1 MAINFTPE
9 LQPYKETGSFR
20 FWCQKV
26 LPLVYDDS
34 LSYYELL
41 CKVVQYLNDVIAN
54 ADGLY
59 NDVQALKDAFNQLQ
73 DYVNNYFDN
82 LDIQEEINNKL
93 DDMVE
98 DGTLAGLINNTLFN
112 ELNTRIQLLEQ
123 PHLSDL
129 CTGFISF
136 NHAFAVMKNRN
147 VVNMSISLPTTITTQ
162 AYDDNQYQFLSNT
175 MTFPIDMPVDRFS
188 FNGAGDNSECWII
201 NPNYTANTVS
211 FRVAST
217 LALTEK
223 AVTIRLNGNG
233 RLREPLVNPTITL
246 SEKGDEVVAVAKTY
260 WDAKQTGRDFDYG
273 INFTY
278 LGGQNIVNNNAGQA
292 RMECDTLVCMTLMG
306 IPYDESPYAITTPSY
321 TYNFNDL
328 IVNPTGA
335 YSWADNNYK
344 NNTLYGGRL
353 TNTSTMLW
361 YWWGN
366 GETFT
371 NVDSLKNGDIAIF
384 RRDNTTFDLVGHVG
398 VIEIVEENGK
408 NVPYL
413 YHVSV
418 AAYTDGEIMS
428 RVKLEDFYTMN
439 QGRYYPED
447 TYFWRKNWD
456 S

>member
-1 MAINFTPE
+1 
-9 LQPYKETGSFR
+9 
-20 FWCQKV
+20 
-26 LPLVYDDS
+26 
-34 LSYYELL
+34 
-41 CKVVQYLNDVIAN
+41 
-54 ADGLY
+54 
-59 NDVQALKDAFNQLQ
+59 
-73 DYVNNYFDN
+73 
-82 LDIQEEINNKL
+82 
-93 DDMVE
+93 
-98 DGTLAGLINNTLFN
+98 
-112 ELNTRIQLLEQ
+112 
-123 PHLSDL
+123 
-129 CTGFISF
+129 
-136 NHAFAVMKNRN
+136 MKPR
-147 VVNMSISLPTTITTQ
+147 
-162 AYDDNQYQFLSNT
+162 
-175 MTFPIDMPVDRFS
+175 
-188 FNGAGDNSECWII
+188 
-201 NPNYTANTVS
+201 
-211 FRVAST
+211 
-217 LALTEK
+217 
-223 AVTIRLNGNG
+223 
-233 RLREPLVNPTITL
+233 ITL

-260 WDAKQTGRDFDYG
+260 WDAKQSGRDFDYG

-335 YSWADNNYK
+335 YSWADDNYK

-428 RVKLEDFYTMN
+428 RVKLEDFYSMN

-447 TYFWRKNWD
+447 TYFWRKDWD